1 MTKQEFLE
9 SLRTALTGR
18 VSPSAVEEN
27 IRYYTDYIN
36 TQVRMGKSEEQVI
49 SELGDPRLLA
59 RSIADAD
66 KRAGRT
72 HVDEAAQTGS
82 RQNATGGNAY
92 GSGYGMGGRTYR
104 MPVWL
109 VLLLIGLVFILILG
123 TIFSVLS
130 VLAPLLLPIILIVL
144 VFRLLSRRQ

>member
-27 IRYYTDYIN
+27 IRYYADYIN
-36 TQVRMGKSEEQVI
+36 TQIRMGKSEEQVI

-66 KRAGRT
+66 KRADRSR
-72 HVDEAAQTGS
+72 VDEGAQTGS
-82 RQNATGGNAY
+82 RQNTAAGN
-92 GSGYGMGGRTYR
+92 GYGMGGRTYR
-104 MPVWL
+104 MPVWV
-109 VLLLIGLVFILILG
+109 VLLLIGLIFILILS
-123 TIFSVLS
+123 IVFSVLS
-130 VLAPLLLPIILIVL
+130 FLAPLLLPIILIIL

>member
-36 TQVRMGKSEEQVI
+36 TQIRMGKSEEQVI

-66 KRAGRT
+66 KRAGRS
-72 HVDEAAQTGS
+72 HVDEGAQTGS
-82 RQNATGGNAY
+82 RQNTVA

-104 MPVWL
+104 MPVWV
-109 VLLLIGLVFILILG
+109 VLLLIGLIFILVLG
-123 TIFSVLS
+123 IVFSVLS
-130 VLAPLLLPIILIVL
+130 FLAPLILPIILIVL